1 MTLDISILNDTGDT
15 LRQILRARSNHFSF
29 IDAKKVRCYRS
40 RLQVNSF
47 IVACKNNG
55 LDQNFGNS
63 LAELGVQLAGGILIN
78 SRYVA
83 HLCSCLSII
92 FPYHSA
98 PRLATTLVM
107 RSSFALLLT
116 ALGSFDVALA
126 GPCKPHETTVD
137 TSATVTTAAP
147 TTSETK
153 GPLVIRNVIG
163 NGNFAVRDPTNPSKI
178 PNYTVEG
185 DAQIVEDKGYTADN
199 SKERGCVELQASNQP
214 PSRKRAIG
222 NIVSISQQLD
232 SLDTKKKYT
241 VRFFYAVI
249 TASSINVCTLT
260 ASIAGHVFY
269 TSTILS
275 LGAAMDWNTVLEQTD
290 VPNSEGA
297 FSVAV
302 DCPVGGVAAI
312 YVDSIFMSNQVTP
325 ETINDVAIDF
335 GNEGSAV
342 TTSSAVAVSTTS
354 KESSSSANTDGLSTE
369 TEPLTESQITSD
381 SAHPTSGFFT
391 ESDVN
396 TISPSTKSETVTQS
410 VAESETE
417 GHTAGVSTASQP
429 ATQGPS
435 TASEPVTEG
444 PSTLHEP
451 STASEPATQD
461 PSTESDSHPPT
472 FTLNPT
478 TTAEHATTASDL
490 STASS
495 LPTGSR
501 VCPVGAAPP
510 GYCTPVEPRVTQTVS
525 LPGIQQESE
534 NERPTA
540 PRACWA
546 FGRAK
551 SGTWG
556 RTLSSNPRQNSIED
570 CALLCKQE
578 GSACKAFAW
587 DGARQEASCRLL
599 SDSLGVTGI
608 DINSQNSLMWNDLDC
623 FECQGCD
630 VKNPA
635 DVETTTAAPS
645 TTSLPDITTSA
656 APVASMLCP
665 HCHLQSSPSSALV
678 CEKMGN
684 LGSVDLQPY
693 ANNVFDKATMQ
704 TTSEQC
710 ATICFI
716 LKDCKASAYDSARGR
731 CIFTNTAIS
740 SSAFQ
745 EAQDQDSSAYIL
757 PWSSK
762 GCWSC
767 SNDCSVKEATTSQ
780 APSSTEHTVEPA
792 TITPT
797 RTQPPTTFISS
808 YAPTTTES
816 SMPQCTLA
824 LSDGCTFDQNNYDYN
839 QCSKSGTLRN
849 TFTLRDDEYPWQM
862 NINSYQNCV
871 AMCNQMPSR
880 CKASAWDQNSQQCV
894 FSTSSIFTSAFTQGN
909 DDGSLNWSE
918 QSCFLCFCH
927 DQDRDEYSAS
937 LRTAL
942 PTATCAPSITSE
954 DAVCQLRP
962 VDNGAVVC
970 QHTGY
975 FPWSWDDAPSKFPNQ
990 DSEERCAALCNSNPD
1005 CMSSGWSEEYG
1016 KCALSGFQ
1024 LTGIAWQQF
1033 GNTMLSWSD
1042 KGCWDCSDC
1051 IKSQKWRIIN

>member
-1 MTLDISILNDTGDT
+1 MSLLCAHAY
-15 LRQILRARSNHFSF
+15 RFFSLTP
-29 IDAKKVRCYRS
+29 RH
-40 RLQVNSF
+40 LQ
-47 IVACKNNG
+47 
-55 LDQNFGNS
+55 
-63 LAELGVQLAGGILIN
+63 
-78 SRYVA
+78 
-83 HLCSCLSII
+83 
-92 FPYHSA
+92 
-98 PRLATTLVM
+98 LATTLVM

-126 GPCKPHETTVD
+126 GPCKPHGTTID
-137 TSATVTTAAP
+137 SSATVTAVAP

-163 NGNFAVRDPTNPSKI
+163 NGNFAVRDPTNPSNI
-178 PNYTVEG
+178 PNYTIEG
-185 DAQIVEDKGYTADN
+185 DAKIVEDKGYTADN

-302 DCPVGGVAAI
+302 NCPVGGVAAI

-335 GNEGSAV
+335 GNDGSAV
-342 TTSSAVAVSTTS
+342 TTSSALAVSTTS
-354 KESSSSANTDGLSTE
+354 KESSSSASTDGPSTE
-369 TEPLTESQITSD
+369 TEPLTESHITSD

-391 ESDVN
+391 ESDAN
-396 TISPSTKSETVTQS
+396 TISASTKSDTETQS
-410 VAESETE
+410 AAETE
-417 GHTAGVSTASQP
+417 TAFETSSRFEPSTASQP
-429 ATQGPS
+429 ATEGPS
-435 TASEPVTEG
+435 TASEPVTG
-444 PSTLHEP
+444 SPSTLHEP
-451 STASEPATQD
+451 STASGPATQD

-472 FTLNPT
+472 LTLNPT
-478 TTAEHATTASDL
+478 TAAQHVTTASGL

-599 SDSLGVTGI
+599 SDSLGVAGI

-678 CEKMGN
+678 CEKIGN

-716 LKDCKASAYDSARGR
+716 LKDCKASAYDSARKR

-740 SSAFQ
+740 TSEFQ

-767 SNDCSVKEATTSQ
+767 SNDCPVKDETTSQ

-1024 LTGIAWQQF
+1024 LTGMAWQQF

-1051 IKSQKWRIIN
+1051 IKSQKWRIFN